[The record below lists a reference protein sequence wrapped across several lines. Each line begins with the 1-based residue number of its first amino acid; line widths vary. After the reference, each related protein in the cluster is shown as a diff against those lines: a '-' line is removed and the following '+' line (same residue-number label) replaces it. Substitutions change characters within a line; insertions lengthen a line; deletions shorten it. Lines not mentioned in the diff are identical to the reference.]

1 MVTQSTFPS
10 DRKRGQV
17 EPVAM
22 TAAAAVA
29 TYASRLA
36 DTAHGGR
43 EPIRSGT
50 AMRLVSLL
58 GEVASRD
65 QEAGAAVAL
74 VTADPTDPTR
84 IDVLARVVAARA
96 EADPVLAERL
106 RELVHGV
113 KEDEEIRLSLERDL
127 QFAAHQRL
135 VALAVDLGMARAE
148 LEAGPADAL
157 ANKHHEGPHI
167 ELLQDAE
174 RWSRR
179 AAEAGSHLAQFN
191 LGALLA
197 ERGEVAEAEQ
207 WFHKAA
213 AAGDTGLAARARV
226 ALDRVR
232 DTRRRKPGS

>member
-1 MVTQSTFPS
+1 MVTQSTVPS

-17 EPVAM
+17 EPIAT

-36 DTAHGGR
+36 DTHGGR

-58 GEVASRD
+58 AEVASRD

-74 VTADPTDPTR
+74 VTTDPTDPTR

-96 EADPVLAERL
+96 EADSVLAERL

-148 LEAGPADAL
+148 LEAGPADIL
-157 ANKHHEGPHI
+157 ANKNHDGPHTEI
-167 ELLQDAE
+167 IQEAE
-174 RWSRR
+174 RWFRR
-179 AAEAGSHLAQFN
+179 AADAGFHLAQFN

-197 ERGEVAEAEQ
+197 ERGEIEEAAQ
-207 WFHKAA
+207 WFRKAA
-213 AAGDTGLAARARV
+213 ATGDTGLASRATE
-226 ALDRVR
+226 ALDRIR
-232 DTRRRKPGS
+232 GTRRRRPGS

>member
-1 MVTQSTFPS
+1 MVTQSTVPS

-17 EPVAM
+17 EPIAT

-58 GEVASRD
+58 AEVASRD

-74 VTADPTDPTR
+74 VTTDPTDPTR

-96 EADPVLAERL
+96 EADSVLAERL

-148 LEAGPADAL
+148 LEAGPADIL
-157 ANKHHEGPHI
+157 ANKNHDGPHTEI
-167 ELLQDAE
+167 IQEAE
-174 RWSRR
+174 RWFRR
-179 AAEAGSHLAQFN
+179 AADAGFHLAQFN

-197 ERGEVAEAEQ
+197 ERSEVAEAEQ
-207 WFHKAA
+207 WFRKAA
-213 AAGDTGLAARARV
+213 VAGDTGLAARATE
-226 ALDRVR
+226 ALDRIR
-232 DTRRRKPGS
+232 GTRRRRPGS